1 MIIGF
6 FALKLTTLIQIF
18 MSYNS
23 NPNPPIYYYYIN
35 GTKMGKKKKFTNIT
49 LRYLLTTLDITD
61 RINAIKAPNG
71 E

>member
-1 MIIGF
+1 
-6 FALKLTTLIQIF
+6 